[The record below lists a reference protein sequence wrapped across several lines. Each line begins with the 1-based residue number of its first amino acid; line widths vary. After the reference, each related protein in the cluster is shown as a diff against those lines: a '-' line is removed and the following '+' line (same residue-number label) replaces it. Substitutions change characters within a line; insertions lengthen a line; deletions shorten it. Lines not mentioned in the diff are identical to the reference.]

1 MKTLSILIRQAWV
14 AGLLAIALG
23 AGLFAPSTLIVKATA
38 PNPSRSV
45 YVHLFE
51 WKWADIANECE
62 TWLGPKGFGALQI
75 SPPNDHAKVTSPNR
89 PWWEVYQP
97 VSYQLTSRMGDRTA
111 FANMVSR
118 CRAVGVE
125 VYADVVINH
134 MAAIATNPSVAGN
147 SYAKYNYPAA
157 AYSSADF
164 HWFAPAPNG
173 CQAGISNY
181 QDRFNVQFCELVGL
195 PDLRTETTYVRGKIA
210 DYLVDLYSL
219 GVRGYRIDAAKH
231 IPASDIS
238 AILANVNSRVEP
250 DPYIV
255 QEVMDFGTEPITK
268 SEYYATGNVN
278 EFTYGTNIA
287 SNFRGNIANLQTF
300 GPSWGLA
307 PSDNA
312 SVFVDNH
319 DMQRGGGGGGYLT
332 YKDGARYDLANVFM
346 LAWPYGYPQVMS
358 SFAFSSDDQG
368 PPSDANGLPT
378 TPDCGGTWVCEQRH
392 RAIANMVAWRNAA
405 SSATTMTNWWSNGGN
420 QIAFGRGDRGFVAIN
435 NDPGQTLNQTLQTGM
450 AAGVYCNVIAGDY
463 TAPNTCSGPTITVNA
478 AGQATF
484 SVVPMSAAA
493 IHAGAMMSGGGGPT
507 ATFTRTPTP
516 TATPTSFA
524 GQVVRQVNAG
534 GAATGGWLSDQ
545 YFDQGNQYSDTS
557 SAINTS
563 AGLDP
568 SIAPQAVYQ
577 TVHWNANFTYTIP
590 GLTAGQPYTVL
601 LHFAELSFQSAGSRK
616 FNVAINGANVLSAFD
631 IYAAAGFKRAIG
643 KSFNATANGSGQIVI
658 AFTQGGADNPM
669 VSGIEIFSQSG
680 GATSTATVTAT
691 RTPTATQTNTAAVT
705 NTATRTPTPTL
716 GASPTATQT
725 NMPVVTN
732 TITRTSTITN
742 TPVITSTPSRTP
754 TSTVTPTLVSGQ
766 SAYPS
771 GVAWAIPGTIQAEN
785 YDLGG
790 ETVAYHDNET
800 ANQGG
805 QYRTGEG
812 IDVEVTSDTSGGYN
826 VGWTQANEWLEYTV
840 NVASAGNYTL
850 TERVASNSAT
860 GSFRIEFNGVDK
872 TGTITTP
879 NTGGWQTYQTLTQTV
894 SLSAGTQIMRI
905 YFLGNDTNLNY
916 VTLATAGGGGNL
928 ALGKAIAE
936 NGHNQAYVPTN
947 ANDGNTATYWEGAG
961 FTSLLTVD
969 LGSAQTVSSVK
980 IKLNPT
986 WGARNQTI
994 AVLGSTDNVN
1004 FTTTLKASTLYNFD
1018 PASSNVVTITFTGT
1032 STRYVRLSI
1041 TTNSGAIAGQVA
1053 EFEIYQ

>member
-1 MKTLSILIRQAWV
+1 MKTFSTLIRQVWI
-14 AGLLAIALG
+14 AGFLAIALG
-23 AGLFAPSTLIVKATA
+23 AGLFAPSTLTVKASA

-75 SPPNDHAKVTSPNR
+75 SPPNDHARVTSPNR

-97 VSYQLTSRMGDRTA
+97 VSYQINSRMGDRTA

-125 VYADVVINH
+125 IYADVVINH

-147 SYAKYNYPAA
+147 TYAKYNYPAV

-195 PDLRTETTYVRGKIA
+195 PDLRTETTYVRNKIA

-231 IPASDIS
+231 IPTSDIA
-238 AILANVNSRVEP
+238 AILANVNARVEP

-255 QEVMDFGTEPITK
+255 QEVIDHGGEPITK

-287 SNFRGNIANLQTF
+287 NNFRGNIANLQTF

-307 PSDNA
+307 PSESA

-332 YKDGARYDLANVFM
+332 YKDGVRYDLANVFM

-378 TPDCGGTWVCEQRH
+378 TPDCGSAWVCEQRH
-392 RAIANMVAWRNAA
+392 RPIANMVAWRNAA
-405 SSATTMTNWWSNGGN
+405 SSATTVTNWWSNSGN
-420 QIAFGRGDRGFVAIN
+420 HIAFGRGNRGFVAIN
-435 NDPGQTLNQTLQTGM
+435 NDASQTLNQTLQTGM
-450 AAGVYCNVIAGDY
+450 AAGVYCNIIAGDF
-463 TAPNTCSGPTITVNA
+463 TAPNTCTGPTITVNA
-478 AGQATF
+478 TGQATF
-484 SVVPMSAAA
+484 SVAPMSAAA

-507 ATFTRTPTP
+507 ATLTRTSTP

-534 GAATGGWLSDQ
+534 GAATGTWLADQ

-557 SAINTS
+557 SAIDTS
-563 AGLDP
+563 GGLDP
-568 SIAPQAVYQ
+568 VIAPQAVYQ
-577 TVHWNANFTYTIP
+577 NVRWNPSFTYTIP

-601 LHFAELSFQSAGSRK
+601 LHFAELSFQSAGARK
-616 FNVAINGANVLSAFD
+616 FNVAINGVNVLSAFD

-643 KSFNATANGSGQIVI
+643 KSFSATANSSGQIVI

-669 VSGIEIFSQSG
+669 VAGIEIFSQSG
-680 GATSTATVTAT
+680 VTSTATATRTSTPAATHTAT
-691 RTPTATQTNTAAVT
+691 RTPT
-705 NTATRTPTPTL
+705 
-716 GASPTATQT
+716 
-725 NMPVVTN
+725 
-732 TITRTSTITN
+732 ITN
-742 TPVITSTPSRTP
+742 TPVGPTLTP
-754 TSTVTPTLVSGQ
+754 TRTNTPIPVTATPTKTNTPVSGQ
-766 SAYPS
+766 SPY
-771 GVAWAIPGTIQAEN
+771 GGTVWAIPGTIQAEN
-785 YDLGG
+785 FDLGG
-790 ETVAYHDNET
+790 ETVAYHDLEA
-800 ANQGG
+800 ANQGA
-805 QYRTGEG
+805 QYRAVDGVD
-812 IDVEVTSDTSGGYN
+812 IEVTSDTGGGYS
-826 VGWTQANEWLEYTV
+826 VGWTRTDEWLEYTV

-850 TERVASNSAT
+850 TERVASGATT
-860 GSFRIEFNGVDK
+860 GSFRVEFNGVNK
-872 TGTITTP
+872 SGTVTVP
-879 NTGGWQTYQTLTQTV
+879 NTGGWQTWANLSQTV
-894 SLSAGTQIMRI
+894 SLSAGQQVMRI
-905 YFLGNDTNLNY
+905 YFQGNDVNLNY
-916 VTLATAGGGGNL
+916 VSLSSSSGAVNL
-928 ALGKAIAE
+928 ALGKAISE
-936 NGHNQAYVPTN
+936 SGHNQTFVPTN
-947 ANDGNTATYWEGAG
+947 ANDGNTATYWEGAAYPN
-961 FTSLLTVD
+961 LLTVD
-969 LGSAQTVSSVK
+969 LASAQTVSSIK
-980 IKLNPT
+980 LKLNPA
-986 WGARNQTI
+986 WGARTQTLS
-994 AVLGSTDNVN
+994 VLGSTDNVN
-1004 FTTTLKASTLYNFD
+1004 FTTLKASAVSNFD
-1018 PASSNVVTITFTGT
+1018 PVTGNIVTITFTGT
-1032 STRYVRLSI
+1032 STRYVRLVI
-1041 TTNSGAIAGQVA
+1041 TANSGAIAGQVA